1 MNENYLKI
9 IFVIDESGSMQGTE
23 SDVIGGFNNFIEQ
36 QKSQPF
42 GKITV
47 SLYKFNTDSS
57 RIFNNLPLSE
67 IKPLT
72 QVDYSPGGLT
82 ALFDTIGLAITDN
95 NELDN
100 NAETSNPNMVMMVI
114 ITDGQENASRN
125 YNAHLIKE
133 LISDREKNKK
143 WQFIY
148 LGADLSNF
156 SDADSLGIKN
166 KASSVKNNLRNKFN
180 VISEHTIFFRMAD
193 PDDYNDQMMEDFMN
207 DLED

>member
-114 ITDGQENASRN
+114 ITDGQENASHH

-156 SDADSLGIKN
+156 SDADALGIKN
-166 KASSVKNNLRNKFN
+166 KASSGKNNLRNKFN

-193 PDDYNDQMMEDFMN
+193 PDDYNDEMMEDFMN

>member
-72 QVDYSPGGLT
+72 QVNYSPEVLLPYLT
-82 ALFDTIGLAITDN
+82 L
-95 NELDN
+95 LD
-100 NAETSNPNMVMMVI
+100 
-114 ITDGQENASRN
+114 
-125 YNAHLIKE
+125 
-133 LISDREKNKK
+133 
-143 WQFIY
+143 
-148 LGADLSNF
+148 
-156 SDADSLGIKN
+156 
-166 KASSVKNNLRNKFN
+166 
-180 VISEHTIFFRMAD
+180 
-193 PDDYNDQMMEDFMN
+193 
-207 DLED
+207 